1 MPNDYFQFKQFRINQ
16 DRCAMKVCTDSCVL
30 GAYADVRHAT
40 RILDIGTGTGLL
52 ALMLA
57 QRTDARIDAVEID
70 KAATRQAAEN
80 AAQSPWASRIRVVEN
95 SILDFAQT
103 HPAPYDCIVSNPPFF
118 SNHLKRRDARQSA
131 ALHNDTL
138 QLPDLIRVVQQL
150 LTPQGR
156 FIVMLPPH
164 ESTLLA
170 GLCAETG
177 LHKTEQL
184 RLHDCVGGKLIRM
197 IGGFGFSGDTILQ
210 TADLHI
216 RDAGKQQY
224 TDEFVR
230 LLQPYYLHL

>member
-1 MPNDYFQFKQFRINQ
+1 MPNDYFQFKQFRIRQ
-16 DRCAMKVCTDSCVL
+16 DQCAMKVCTDSCVL

-57 QRTDARIDAVEID
+57 QRTDAHIDAVEID
-70 KAATRQAAEN
+70 KAAARQAAEN

-118 SNHLKRRDARQSA
+118 SNHLKRRDARQNA
-131 ALHNDTL
+131 ALHDDTL
-138 QLPDLIRVVQQL
+138 QLPDLVRVVQQL

-210 TADLHI
+210 ASDLCI
-216 RDAGKQQY
+216 KDAGNQHY

>member
-1 MPNDYFQFKQFRINQ
+1 
-16 DRCAMKVCTDSCVL
+16 MKVCTDSCVL

-70 KAATRQAAEN
+70 KAAARQAAEN

-184 RLHDCVGGKLIRM
+184 RLHDCVGGKLIRI

-210 TADLHI
+210 ASDLCI
-216 RDAGKQQY
+216 KDAGNQHY